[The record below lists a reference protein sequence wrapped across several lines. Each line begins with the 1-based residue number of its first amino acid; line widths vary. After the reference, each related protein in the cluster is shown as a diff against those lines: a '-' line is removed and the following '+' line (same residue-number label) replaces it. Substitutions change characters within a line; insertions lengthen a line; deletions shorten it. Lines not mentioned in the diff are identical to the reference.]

1 MQPEIR
7 FDCNGV
13 NWQLV
18 ADTLQ
23 EVSMAHYAPEIHQQA
38 FEASHTVVFIYHN
51 QQMIGFGRAI
61 SDGAYQA
68 AVYDV
73 AVLPQYQG
81 HGLGRTIMQAILSRV
96 SHCNVTLYASIGK
109 EPFYRNLGFRLMKT
123 GMALFKQVDSMAAK
137 GFTD

>member
-7 FDCNGV
+7 FDCNNV

-23 EVSMAHYAPEIHQQA
+23 EVGMAHYAPEAHQQA
-38 FEASHTVVFIYHN
+38 FEASHTVVFLYHN

-61 SDGAYQA
+61 SDGVYQA

-81 HGLGRTIMQAILSRV
+81 HGLGRTIMQAILARV
-96 SHCNVTLYASIGK
+96 SHCNVILYASIGK

-123 GMALFKQVDSMAAK
+123 GMALFKQVEAMAAK
-137 GFTD
+137 GFTE

>member
-18 ADTLQ
+18 ANTLQ
-23 EVSMAHYAPEIHQQA
+23 EVGMAHYAPEIHQQA
-38 FEASHTVVFIYHN
+38 FEASHTVVFLYHN
-51 QQMIGFGRAI
+51 QQIIGFGRAI
-61 SDGAYQA
+61 SDGVYQA

-96 SHCNVTLYASIGK
+96 SHCNVILYASIGK
-109 EPFYRNLGFRLMKT
+109 ESFYRSLGFRVMKT
-123 GMALFKQVDSMAAK
+123 GMALFKQVETMAAK

>member
-18 ADTLQ
+18 ANTLQ
-23 EVSMAHYAPEIHQQA
+23 EVGMAHYAPEIHQQA
-38 FEASHTVVFIYHN
+38 FEASHTVVFLYHN

-96 SHCNVTLYASIGK
+96 SHCNVILYASIGK
-109 EPFYRNLGFRLMKT
+109 EPFYRSLDFRMMKT
-123 GMALFKQVDSMAAK
+123 GMALFKQVETMAAK

>member
-23 EVSMAHYAPEIHQQA
+23 EVGMAHYAPEIHQQA
-38 FEASHTVVFIYHN
+38 FEASHTVVFLYHN

-96 SHCNVTLYASIGK
+96 SHCNVILYASIGK
-109 EPFYRNLGFRLMKT
+109 EPFYRSLGFRLMKT
-123 GMALFKQVDSMAAK
+123 GMALFKQVETMAAK

>member
-7 FDCNGV
+7 FDCSGV

-23 EVSMAHYAPEIHQQA
+23 EVGMAHYAAEAHQQA
-38 FEASHTVVFIYHN
+38 FEASHTVVFLYHN

-61 SDGAYQA
+61 SDGVYQA

-73 AVLPQYQG
+73 AVVPQYQG
-81 HGLGRTIMQAILSRV
+81 HGLGRTIMQAILARV
-96 SHCNVTLYASIGK
+96 SHCNVILYASIGK
-109 EPFYRNLGFRLMKT
+109 EPFYRSLGFRLMKT
-123 GMALFKQVDSMAAK
+123 GMALFKQVETMAAK
-137 GFTD
+137 GFTE

>member
-23 EVSMAHYAPEIHQQA
+23 EVGMAHYAPEIHQQA
-38 FEASHTVVFIYHN
+38 FEASHTVVFLYHN

-61 SDGAYQA
+61 SDGVYQA

-96 SHCNVTLYASIGK
+96 SHCNVILYASIGK
-109 EPFYRNLGFRLMKT
+109 EPFYRSLGFRLMKT
-123 GMALFKQVDSMAAK
+123 GMALFKNVEAMAAK

>member
-18 ADTLQ
+18 ANTLQ
-23 EVSMAHYAPEIHQQA
+23 EVGMAHYAPEIHQQA
-38 FEASHTVVFIYHN
+38 FEASHTVVFLYHN

-61 SDGAYQA
+61 SDGVYQA

-96 SHCNVTLYASIGK
+96 SHCNVILYASIGK
-109 EPFYRNLGFRLMKT
+109 EPFYRSLGFRLMKT
-123 GMALFKQVDSMAAK
+123 GMALFKQVETMAAK

>member
-23 EVSMAHYAPEIHQQA
+23 EVGMAHYAPEIHQQA
-38 FEASHTVVFIYHN
+38 FEASHTVVFLYHN

-81 HGLGRTIMQAILSRV
+81 HGLGRTIMQVILSRV
-96 SHCNVTLYASIGK
+96 SHCNVILYASIGK
-109 EPFYRNLGFRLMKT
+109 EPFYRSLGFRLMKT
-123 GMALFKQVDSMAAK
+123 GMALFKQVEAMAAK

>member
-7 FDCNGV
+7 FDCSGV
-13 NWQLV
+13 DWQLV
-18 ADTLQ
+18 ANTLQ
-23 EVSMAHYAPEIHQQA
+23 DVGMAHYAPEIHQQA
-38 FEASHTVVFIYHN
+38 FEASHTVVFLYHN

-96 SHCNVTLYASIGK
+96 SHCNVILYASIGK
-109 EPFYRNLGFRLMKT
+109 EPFYRSLGFRLMKT
-123 GMALFKQVDSMAAK
+123 GMALFKNIEAMATK

>member
-23 EVSMAHYAPEIHQQA
+23 EVGMAHYAPEVHQQA
-38 FEASHTVVFIYHN
+38 FEASHTVVFLYHN

-61 SDGAYQA
+61 SDGVYQA

-81 HGLGRTIMQAILSRV
+81 HGLGRTIMQAILARV
-96 SHCNVTLYASIGK
+96 SHCNVILYASIGK
-109 EPFYRNLGFRLMKT
+109 EPFYRSLGFRLMKT
-123 GMALFKQVDSMAAK
+123 GMALFKQVDRMAAK

>member
-7 FDCNGV
+7 FDCSGV

-23 EVSMAHYAPEIHQQA
+23 EVGMAHYAPEIHQQA
-38 FEASHTVVFIYHN
+38 FEASHTVVFLYHD

-81 HGLGRTIMQAILSRV
+81 HGLGRTIMQAILARV
-96 SHCNVTLYASIGK
+96 SHCNVILYASIGK
-109 EPFYRNLGFRLMKT
+109 EPFYRSLGFRLMKT
-123 GMALFKQVDSMAAK
+123 GMALFKQVEAMAAK

>member
-18 ADTLQ
+18 ANTLQ
-23 EVSMAHYAPEIHQQA
+23 EVGMAHYAPEIHQQA
-38 FEASHTVVFIYHN
+38 FEASHTLVFLYHN

-61 SDGAYQA
+61 SDGVYQA

-96 SHCNVTLYASIGK
+96 SHCNVILYASIGK
-109 EPFYRNLGFRLMKT
+109 EPFYRSLGFRLMKT
-123 GMALFKQVDSMAAK
+123 GMALFKQVETMAAK

>member
-18 ADTLQ
+18 ANTLQ
-23 EVSMAHYAPEIHQQA
+23 EVGMAHYAPEIHQQA
-38 FEASHTVVFIYHN
+38 FEASHTVVFLYHN

-61 SDGAYQA
+61 SDGVYQA

-96 SHCNVTLYASIGK
+96 SHCNVILYASIGK
-109 EPFYRNLGFRLMKT
+109 EPFYRSLGFRLMKT
-123 GMALFKQVDSMAAK
+123 GMALFKQVEIMAAK